1 MIISIH
7 QPNFMPWHPFFEKIQ
22 QSDLFV
28 FLTHCQFEKGGYQN
42 RFNYNNKWYT
52 MSTSR
57 GLIPIIDKTY
67 INPHHSW
74 NRIKEQL
81 PDKEATLSQFDNDIS
96 DSLVETN
103 INIIKRILNFQHLK
117 SEIERWTVRDYKTEL
132 TSTERLVDI
141 CVMYGATTYLSGIGA
156 KEYLNES
163 LFEEKGI
170 NVEYQKIIDKS
181 PILDI
186 L

>member
-67 INPHHSW
+67 INPQHSW

-81 PDKEATLSQFDNDIS
+81 PDKEISLSQFDNDIS

-103 INIIKRILNFQHLK
+103 INIIKRILNFQHF
-117 SEIERWTVRDYKTEL
+117 
-132 TSTERLVDI
+132 I
-141 CVMYGATTYLSGIGA
+141 CYRIQFYRFYITHNTRNHSG
-156 KEYLNES
+156 NN
-163 LFEEKGI
+163 F
-170 NVEYQKIIDKS
+170 DKYCS
-181 PILDI
+181 R
-186 L
+186 